1 MKRSSFL
8 KELRFLCSVAE
19 IIRNDLHIIQKRKW
33 TETLFVFV
41 VSIKSQS

>member
-19 IIRNDLHIIQKRKW
+19 IIRNDLHIISEKKMD
-33 TETLFVFV
+33 LFVV
-41 VSIKSQS
+41 PIKSQS